1 MLNVHKPDARQTGDI
16 LFRILDSAGPQGQSS
31 YTWEAKI
38 AQVQHDMVAMIN
50 TFNQQIAGLSG
61 TIMGRLDDRAQR
73 RPSSDQVREIQRQVV

>member
-1 MLNVHKPDARQTGDI
+1 MSG
-16 LFRILDSAGPQGQSS
+16 FRILDSAGPQGQSS

-61 TIMGRLDDRAQR
+61 TIMGGLDQSVRPKQQP
-73 RPSSDQVREIQRQVV
+73 PSSAAAISESEFED